1 MDQLIRA
8 IATALDI
15 VEGELLGAS
24 THHGKRIA
32 VLSAAMGRY
41 CGMDTSLVSALST
54 CALLHDSALT
64 EYIMA
69 ERLDSGVALSLHCHA
84 GQRNVEALLGDN
96 PLHAIDGFVLY
107 HHERADGLGPF
118 GKPEGTF
125 PLGAAIIAIADTLDV
140 TYHLQRI
147 SRLDVSDL
155 RTKIAHEAGTC
166 FTKDAAQAM
175 LGIFDEAMLRS
186 LRDDRILE
194 TAQSTIPV
202 WTVDITNTTVF
213 HLADLIAR
221 IIDYKSTFT
230 WRHSI
235 EIANRAW
242 LMSGYYGYDLSLRAH
257 LYLAAALHD
266 LGKLAIPSQIL
277 EKPDKL
283 DDAEFACIK
292 SHVQHTW
299 ELLKDITGFEGIC
312 TLASS
317 HHEKLNGTGYPWGK
331 NAEDLDFNARMLAC
345 IDIYQAVSEARP
357 YHGSRSHAETMPILY
372 DMAQKGLIDKTIVG
386 DLDTVMAPYS
396 NQAVP
401 GPTPY

>member
-8 IATALDI
+8 IAAALDI

-24 THHGKRIA
+24 TNHGKRIA

-41 CGMDTSLVSALST
+41 CGMDTALVSALST

-69 ERLDSGVALSLHCHA
+69 ERLGSDAVLSLHCQA
-84 GQRNVEALLGDN
+84 GQRNVEALLGGN
-96 PLHAIDGFVLY
+96 PLQAIDGFVLY
-107 HHERADGLGPF
+107 HHERADGFGPF
-118 GKPEGTF
+118 GKPEGAF

-147 SRLDVSDL
+147 SALEVSDL
-155 RTKIAHEAGTC
+155 RTKIAIEAGTL
-166 FTKDAAQAM
+166 FTRDATQAM

-186 LRDDRILE
+186 LGDDRILE

-202 WTVDITNTTVF
+202 WTVDITNTAVF

-230 WRHSI
+230 RRHSV

-242 LMSGYYGYDLSLRAH
+242 LMSGYYGYDLSLRAR

-277 EKPDKL
+277 EKPGKL

-292 SHVQHTW
+292 SHVPHTW
-299 ELLKDITGFEGIC
+299 ELLKDITGFGDIC

-317 HHEKLNGTGYPWGK
+317 HHEKLDGTGYPWGK
-331 NAEDLDFNARMLAC
+331 KAEDLDFNARMLAC

-357 YHGSRSHAETMPILY
+357 YHSSRSHAETMPVLY

-401 GPTPY
+401 SPTPD